1 MKKQI
6 LSALAIFFCAQ
17 IVSASNISEN
27 SGNSITESELSN
39 VSFDQVQKVSLV
51 GTWKDNGD
59 LTSMFMSADDG
70 EDNVDMKDAK
80 IYLTFTANKMTM
92 KIDTSMD
99 ADGIA
104 MSMKMTADFS
114 YTRTGKVLNVKFIS
128 AKLTSI
134 DINLNPEM
142 KSAFAAQGINK
153 SQLNEMF
160 MQQLGPEFEKE
171 MADSGLKQWDKLTI
185 TKLTN
190 KQLVL
195 NDDTTSITLTRVK

>member
-1 MKKQI
+1 
-6 LSALAIFFCAQ
+6 
-17 IVSASNISEN
+17 
-27 SGNSITESELSN
+27 
-39 VSFDQVQKVSLV
+39 
-51 GTWKDNGD
+51 
-59 LTSMFMSADDG
+59 
-70 EDNVDMKDAK
+70 
-80 IYLTFTANKMTM
+80 
-92 KIDTSMD
+92 
-99 ADGIA
+99 

-114 YTRTGKVLNVKFIS
+114 YTRSGKVLNVKFIS

-160 MQQLGPEFEKE
+160 MQQLSPEFEKE

>member
-6 LSALAIFFCAQ
+6 LLALAILFCAQ
-17 IVSASNISEN
+17 IVSASNILEN

-39 VSFDQVQKVSLV
+39 VSLDQVQKVPLV

-114 YTRTGKVLNVKFIS
+114 YTRSGKVLNVKFIS

>member
-6 LSALAIFFCAQ
+6 LSALAIFFCSQ
-17 IVSASNISEN
+17 IVSASNILEN

-39 VSFDQVQKVSLV
+39 VSLDQVQKVPLV

>member
-17 IVSASNISEN
+17 IVSASNILEN

-39 VSFDQVQKVSLV
+39 VSLDQVQKVSLV

-80 IYLTFTANKMTM
+80 IYLTFTANKMIM
-92 KIDTSMD
+92 KIDTAMD

-134 DINLNPEM
+134 DINLNPDM

>member
-6 LSALAIFFCAQ
+6 LPALAILFCAQ
-17 IVSASNISEN
+17 IVSASNILEN

-39 VSFDQVQKVSLV
+39 VSFDQVQKVPLV

>member
-17 IVSASNISEN
+17 IVSASNIFEN

-39 VSFDQVQKVSLV
+39 VSLDQVQKVSLV

-92 KIDTSMD
+92 KIDTAMD

-114 YTRTGKVLNVKFIS
+114 YTRSGKVLNVKFIS